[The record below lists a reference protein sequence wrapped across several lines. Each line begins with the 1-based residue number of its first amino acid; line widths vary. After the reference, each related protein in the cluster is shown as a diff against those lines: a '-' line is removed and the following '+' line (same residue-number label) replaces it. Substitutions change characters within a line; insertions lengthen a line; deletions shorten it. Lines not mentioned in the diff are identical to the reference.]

1 MRCILYFTSFSIKS
15 TLTTVSFSSMA
26 GNTIEASGII
36 WDHCPIAEI
45 WKGAAFDSMLSHNK
59 TQTSRVAR
67 SILFPLPETRKHNL
81 KECSRK

>member
-1 MRCILYFTSFSIKS
+1 
-15 TLTTVSFSSMA
+15 MA

-45 WKGAAFDSMLSHNK
+45 WEGVAFDSMLSHNK
-59 TQTSRVAR
+59 TQMSGVAR
-67 SILFPLPETRKHNL
+67 SILFPLPEIRRHNL